1 MKACPSPVRRAAG
14 CNLLVLP
21 LTTRP
26 KTQRNERALICGTHR
41 SSREREAAAVSLDEM
56 RQLAESAGAEILDV
70 FSQERKRPD
79 SATFFGSGK
88 VEELKAIVEE
98 KGVTVLMVDAELSPV
113 QVRNL
118 EAALGLKVLDRTE
131 LILDIF
137 AQRARS
143 REGRLQVEL
152 AQLQY
157 LMPRLTGKGVAL
169 SRLGGG
175 IGTRGPGETKLETDR
190 RRIRVRVAVLKEG
203 IEHVRRERGTRREGR
218 RRRAE
223 PVVSLV
229 GYTNAGK
236 SSLFRALTGEA
247 KVEVSDR
254 LFMTLD
260 PLMRGVRLGDH
271 ANIVLVDT
279 VGFIRSLPHSLV
291 AAFRATL
298 EEVVE
303 ADLVLHVV
311 DGHDP
316 EMAKKE
322 KAVREVL
329 EEIGA
334 DEAPNRLVVINKI
347 DGADEAARMSLRAD
361 RPEAVQVSALTGEG
375 LEALKRRI
383 AEMLDLIAKPV
394 TLRIDASDEQRIAN
408 VYRHAKV
415 LSQTSD
421 DTGHVVL
428 EAEASPRA
436 LLALA

>member
-1 MKACPSPVRRAAG
+1 MSNKI
-14 CNLLVLP
+14 
-21 LTTRP
+21 
-26 KTQRNERALICGTHR
+26 KTEANERALICGTYR
-41 SSREREAAAVSLDEM
+41 TSRDRDAAAISLEEM
-56 RQLAESAGAEILDV
+56 RLLAESAGAFIVEVI
-70 FSQERKRPD
+70 SQERKRPD
-79 SATFFGSGK
+79 SATYFGSGK
-88 VEELKAIVEE
+88 VEELKAFAEEHKVTIV
-98 KGVTVLMVDAELSPV
+98 MVDAELSPV
-113 QVRNL
+113 QARNL
-118 EAALGLKVLDRTE
+118 ESALDVKVLDRTE

-157 LMPRLTGKGVAL
+157 LMPRLTGKGVSL

-190 RRIRVRVAVLKEG
+190 RRIRTRVSVLKDS

-236 SSLFRALTGEA
+236 SSLFRSLTGET

-260 PLMRGVRLGDH
+260 PLMRGVKIGERE
-271 ANIVLVDT
+271 NIVLVDT
-279 VGFIRSLPHSLV
+279 VGFIRSLPHGLV

-298 EEVVE
+298 EEVIE

-311 DGHDP
+311 DGTDP
-316 EMAKKE
+316 EMAQKE

-334 DEAPNRLVVINKI
+334 DETPNRLEVLNKI
-347 DGADEAARMSLRAD
+347 DGADDAARAALRAE
-361 RPEAVQVSALTGEG
+361 RPEAIQVSALTGEG
-375 LEALKRRI
+375 LDALKKRI
-383 AEMLDLIAKPV
+383 AEMLDMLPRPV
-394 TLRIDASDEQRIAN
+394 TIRIDPKDERRIAS

-415 LSQTSD
+415 LSQTRD
-421 DTGHVVL
+421 EYGQVIL
-428 EAEASPRA
+428 EAEATARA
-436 LLALA
+436 LLAIA